1 MPGANIVKALNPTQS
16 NNKYSRVTL
25 SGVIVYGRVRMLIER
40 PEFLGN
46 SVMEGSGYHAILDAY
61 ALKCLAQDYFI
72 ERGMGRTNGLY
83 ATKGSILIYVD
94 SPDWVGK
101 DVKVSGKTSS
111 GGCKIRRQD
120 VPDKTCG
127 VSAYEFG
134 SPEQYGRSKRF
145 PLVCNVL
152 AELGTSL
159 REFKGTFLE
168 DMMAQ
173 IIGSKPEKIPYSSSV
188 NGLIEYYGT
197 KDYHELEVDKLE
209 ASTSSD
215 ISSKLEYHLDG
226 MPISKYY
233 EDFKEDLDANKEKR
247 KAFVDEALLSI
258 KGSFDES
265 NVDCICG
272 DLKSKFIQNIVFN
285 PSEKVGIGRSLR
297 CKNII
302 DDFVGACGDLTN
314 LSNDKQSEETTQS
327 ISRGLE
333 YLRKNI
339 YISPDILYGGSE
351 ADSVPAISS
360 NAIFAMAVIA
370 VSSGIGVE
378 KLKFNY
384 ANLSRNNSVTLGF
397 WLYMLFNNPY
407 LLALI
412 GVGLSTVDADILF
425 YSFARVYRDNDCN
438 TEVKGTREKLQFLD
452 TLSKRAENDTFSKIS
467 DFKYD
472 PAEYGGKKVL
482 VGSSFP
488 AKLDTVATLEKLLGI
503 SLRLSSQ
510 AKAYLSNP
518 KWYSEKLQLELCEIG
533 VVNIYNEDRIA
544 LERDLEEEMIIY
556 ETFVKLGSLTTG
568 ITDSAIGPIVSQ
580 FESDRGFK
588 LESLQRDAIKLC
600 KKRAGV
606 LSGCAGSGKTTTS
619 DCMTEVLKTL
629 PGYNIIYCAPTG
641 KAARRLSEVVHAPV
655 KTIHSQFGVGLGG
668 SSYMK
673 AVYKKPKK
681 PGIGKAIYILDE
693 MAMCSTDLMYELARN
708 LSDDDIVYLL
718 GDVKQL
724 PPIGKGC
731 PFKTL
736 MSLLPCVELGVS
748 KRAAEGSLVNYNT
761 SVINF
766 KSDGVLEDLKYDSSS
781 FLGMP
786 AQDTALVSSTVEEFT
801 NYMKGVYDGKQFS
814 EDDIQVISGYKSD
827 TKSSSTVKLNRSL
840 QEVLRG
846 NQTPLYYRSEAN
858 EVYPYYKGDR
868 VIHTNVNS
876 YSMCKYVNTGNNV
889 LQTLLT
895 FGIVN
900 GTMGKIVGIVKPQDI
915 SILPVEAYESI
926 AGEGIYANV
935 SEEDLKD
942 LKDLYESKEDSL
954 RDDSMINGEKDCFV
968 VVSVYDIDLKQDV
981 LVLYRATESIT
992 TEGILLRGQ
1001 DLYNLDLA
1009 YALTCHKM
1017 QGSQSPVVII
1027 PLESNSSPSFINR
1040 NMLNT
1045 MITRS
1050 QGYVCLIGDID
1061 GAGSILSRGRRKVS
1075 EVSKNDL
1082 LNILLED

>member
-1 MPGANIVKALNPTQS
+1 MPGANIVKALNSTEY
-16 NNKYSRVTL
+16 NNKFSRVTL
-25 SGVIVYGRVRMLIER
+25 SGIIVYGRVRMLIER
-40 PEFLGN
+40 PNFLGN
-46 SVMEGSGYHAILDAY
+46 SIVEGSGYHAILDAY
-61 ALKCLAQDYFI
+61 ALKCLAKDYFI
-72 ERGMGRTNGLY
+72 EHGMGRTNGFY

-94 SPDWVGK
+94 SPEWVGK

-120 VPDKTCG
+120 IADKTCG

-152 AELGTSL
+152 AELGTNL

-173 IIGSKPEKIPYSSSV
+173 IIGAKPEKIPYSSSV
-188 NGLIEYYGT
+188 DGLIEYFGT
-197 KDYHELEVDKLE
+197 KDYKELSIDKVE
-209 ASTSSD
+209 TTATDSS
-215 ISSKLEYHLDG
+215 SSLEYHLDG
-226 MPISKYY
+226 KSISKYY
-233 EDFKEDLDANKEKR
+233 DDFKEDLEYNKARR
-247 KAFVDEALLSI
+247 KAFVDEALLSV
-258 KGSFDES
+258 KNSFDGASVEE
-265 NVDCICG
+265 ICR
-272 DLKSKFIQNIVFN
+272 DLKSKFVHNIAFV
-285 PSEKVGIGRSLR
+285 PTERIGTSKSLR
-297 CKNII
+297 CKHVIEE
-302 DDFVGACGDLTN
+302 FVSSCGDLTN
-314 LSNDKQSEETTQS
+314 LSNDKQSEETSQS
-327 ISRGLE
+327 IARGLE

-339 YISPDILYGGSE
+339 FVSPDILYGGSE
-351 ADSVPAISS
+351 ADNVPAISS
-360 NAIFAMAVIA
+360 AEIFAMAVI
-370 VSSGIGVE
+370 STCSGLGVE
-378 KLKFNY
+378 KLKSNY
-384 ANLSRNNSVTLGF
+384 SNLSRNNSVTLSF
-397 WLYMLFNNPY
+397 WLYLLFNNPY

-412 GVGLSTVDADILF
+412 GVGLSTVDADVLF
-425 YSFARVYRDNDCN
+425 YSFARVYRNEDCK
-438 TEVKGTREKLQFLD
+438 TDVRGIREKLQFLD
-452 TLSKRAENDTFSKIS
+452 TLSKRSEKDTFSKIS
-467 DFKYD
+467 DFKHD
-472 PAEYGGKKVL
+472 LAVYGGKKVL
-482 VGSSFP
+482 DGSSFP
-488 AKLDTVATLEKLLGI
+488 AKLDTTATLEKLLGI
-503 SLRLSSQ
+503 SLRLSPT
-510 AKAYLSNP
+510 AKAYLVNP
-518 KWYSEKLQLELCEIG
+518 KWYSEKLQLELCDIG
-533 VVNIYNEDRIA
+533 VVNIYEGNSIA

-556 ETFVKLGSLTTG
+556 ETFIRLGSLTTG
-568 ITDSAIGPIVSQ
+568 ITDNTIEPIISQ
-580 FESDRGFK
+580 FESDRGFT
-588 LESLQRDAIKLC
+588 LEALQRDAIKLC

-629 PGYNIIYCAPTG
+629 SGYSIVYCAPTG

-673 AVYKKPKK
+673 AVYRKPKK
-681 PGIGKAIYILDE
+681 PGIGKVIYILDE

-708 LSDDDIVYLL
+708 LTDDDIVYLL

-736 MSLLPCVELGVS
+736 MKLLPCVELGVS

-786 AQDTALVSSTVEEFT
+786 AQDTALVTSTVEEFT
-801 NYMKGVYDGKQFS
+801 NYMKGAYDGKQFS

-846 NQTPLYYRSEAN
+846 SQTPLYYRSEQN
-858 EVYPYYKGDR
+858 EVVPYYRGDR

-876 YSMCKYVNTGNNV
+876 YSMCKYINTGNNV
-889 LQTLLT
+889 LQTLIT

-900 GTMGKIVGIVKPQDI
+900 GTMGKIVGIVKPSDI
-915 SILPVEAYESI
+915 SILPVESSDCV
-926 AGEGIYANV
+926 AGEGAYANV

-954 RDDSMINGEKDCFV
+954 RDDSMINGDKDCFV

-992 TEGILLRGQ
+992 SEGLLLRGQ

-1027 PLESNSSPSFINR
+1027 PLESTSSPTFINR

-1050 QGYVCLIGDID
+1050 QGYVCLIGDIE
-1061 GAGSILSRGRRKVS
+1061 GSGSILSRGRRKIS

-1082 LNILLED
+1082 LNILLEE

>member
-1 MPGANIVKALNPTQS
+1 MPGANIVKALNS
-16 NNKYSRVTL
+16 DNKFYRVTL
-25 SGVIVYGRVRMLIER
+25 SGIVIYGRVRTLIER
-40 PEFLGN
+40 PKFLGN

-72 ERGMGRTNGLY
+72 EKGMGRTNGLY

-120 VPDKTCG
+120 VPDKACG

-134 SPEQYGRSKRF
+134 SPQQYGRSKRF
-145 PLVCNVL
+145 PLVCNML
-152 AELGTSL
+152 AELGTNTK
-159 REFKGTFLE
+159 EFKGTFLE
-168 DMMAQ
+168 DMMVQ

-188 NGLIEYYGT
+188 DGLIEYKGT
-197 KDYHELEVDKLE
+197 DEYQELSIEEEETLK
-209 ASTSSD
+209 TSGTQ
-215 ISSKLEYHLDG
+215 LEYHLEG
-226 MPISKYY
+226 RQVSKYY
-233 EDFKEDLDANKEKR
+233 EDFKEDLESNKESR
-247 KAFVDEALLSI
+247 KVFVSESLLSVKESFTDEAVTSI
-258 KGSFDES
+258 CDT
-265 NVDCICG
+265 
-272 DLKSKFIQNIVFN
+272 LKSKFIQNIASY
-285 PSEKVGIGRSLR
+285 PTERIGKGKLR

-302 DDFVGACGDLTN
+302 DEFVSVCGDLTN
-314 LSNDKQSEETTQS
+314 LSNEKQTEEATQN
-327 ISRGLE
+327 ILRGLE

-339 YISPDILYGGSE
+339 FVSPDILYGGSD
-351 ADSVPAISS
+351 ADTVPAISS
-360 NAIFAMAVIA
+360 SQIFAMAVIA
-370 VSSGIGVE
+370 VCSGLGID
-378 KLKFNY
+378 KLKANY
-384 ANLSRNNSVTLGF
+384 SNLSRNNGVTLSF
-397 WLYMLFNNPY
+397 WLYLLFNNPY

-412 GVGLSTVDADILF
+412 GVGLSTVEADVLF
-425 YSFARVYRDNDCN
+425 YSFARVFRDSDCA
-438 TEVKGTREKLQFLD
+438 TDVKGTREKLQFLD
-452 TLSKRAENDTFSKIS
+452 TLNARAEKNTFSRIS
-467 DFKYD
+467 DFKHDMPVYS
-472 PAEYGGKKVL
+472 GGRYL
-482 VGSSFP
+482 DSSDFP
-488 AKLDTVATLEKLLGI
+488 AKKDTVSTLEKLLGI
-503 SLRLSSQ
+503 SLKLSPT
-510 AKAYLSNP
+510 AKAYLAN
-518 KWYSEKLQLELCEIG
+518 KRWYSEKLQLELCNIG
-533 VVNIYNEDRIA
+533 VVNIYDDSSIA

-556 ETFVKLGSLTTG
+556 ETFIKLGNLETG
-568 ITDSAIGPIVSQ
+568 ITDNVIEPTISK
-580 FESDRGFK
+580 FEEDRGFK
-588 LESLQRDAIKLC
+588 LEALQRDAIKLC

-619 DCMTEVLKTL
+619 DCMTEVLKSL
-629 PGYNIIYCAPTG
+629 SGYKIVYCAPTG

-681 PGIGKAIYILDE
+681 PGVGKVIYILDE

-708 LSDDDIVYLL
+708 LADEDIIYLL

-736 MSLLPCVELGVS
+736 MKLLPCIELGVS

-786 AQDTALVSSTVEEFT
+786 AQDTALVSSTVEEFS
-801 NYMKGVYDGKQFS
+801 NYMKGMYDGKKFP
-814 EDDIQVISGYKSD
+814 EDDIQVISGYKSNSH
-827 TKSSSTVKLNRSL
+827 SSSTVKLNRSL

-846 NQTPLYYRSEAN
+846 NQTPLYYRSEDT
-858 EVYPYYKGDR
+858 EVLPYYVGDR

-876 YSMCKYVNTGNNV
+876 YSMCKYINTGNNT
-889 LQTLLT
+889 LQMLIT
-895 FGIVN
+895 FGVVN
-900 GTMGKIVGIVKPQDI
+900 GTMGKIVGLVKPKDI
-915 SILPVEAYESI
+915 LIQPVEVSDCV
-926 AGEGIYANV
+926 AGEGLYANV
-935 SEEDLKD
+935 SEEDLEN
-942 LKDLYESKEDSL
+942 LKGLYESKEDSL
-954 RDDSMINGEKDCFV
+954 RDDAMINGDKDCFV
-968 VVSVYDIDLKQDV
+968 VVSVYDIDLKMDV
-981 LVLYRATESIT
+981 LVLYRATESVT
-992 TEGILLRGQ
+992 TEGLLLRGQ

-1027 PLESNSSPSFINR
+1027 PLESSSSPTFINR

-1045 MITRS
+1045 MVTRS
-1050 QGYVCLIGDID
+1050 QGYVCLIGDIEGSD
-1061 GAGSILSRGRRKVS
+1061 SILSRGRRKVS

-1082 LNILLED
+1082 LNILLEE